1 MILTLVVYHCKY
13 GARLN
18 SSDLRMKIFHLATSL
33 RACNIFHI
41 IHYLE
46 NNDIT
51 PLLSPESLEISPS
64 HCGVYPSHHL
74 SPLASEG
81 KELAAQASREG
92 FDFSLQD
99 SGHWVESRPP
109 PPQRFALHCP
119 PAFCALMLCR
129 CLPIETT
136 NRKPKIAGCTP
147 TAVWSIFRGKQSCVT
162 PEIMSPSAPI

>member
-1 MILTLVVYHCKY
+1 M
-13 GARLN
+13 N

-109 PPQRFALHCP
+109 PPTKICP
-119 PAFCALMLCR
+119 PLPPCLLCPNALQMPPNRNHKQKAKNSRLHSHC
-129 CLPIETT
+129 CVVDLPGET
-136 NRKPKIAGCTP
+136 IVCHAGNNVSVC
-147 TAVWSIFRGKQSCVT
+147 SNLS
-162 PEIMSPSAPI
+162 